1 MSARERPDTIDELNS
16 FVSYINTR
24 LVRYLINARL
34 SAYSNIFINEV
45 WKFVPTIYKFD
56 HIFTDTELYEKYGL
70 TKEEIAII
78 ESVIKE
84 RK

>member
-1 MSARERPDTIDELNS
+1 M
-16 FVSYINTR
+16 SYINTR

-45 WKFVPTIYKFD
+45 WKFVPDPVNFD
-56 HIFTDTELYEKYGL
+56 HIFTDQELYQKYDL
-70 TKEEIAII
+70 TPDEIEII